1 MEVMSDE
8 EEEKQPQSPA
18 VSPIQ
23 VKHGRAAPPT
33 AGFVSPGL
41 VTFKVAVFSLLA
53 IPLCYALRNTELVNE
68 PNYLMITGFVTL
80 VAVLTVADRA
90 IFSNMPFKQYDLF
103 MVRLERPAET
113 SLTFLRPLLW
123 LTFQHFFANRCF
135 LQCAPLPA
143 SLISSWP

>member
-8 EEEKQPQSPA
+8 EEEKAPQSPA

-23 VKHGRAAPPT
+23 VKRGRAASPT

-53 IPLCYALRNTELVNE
+53 IPVCYALRYTELVNE
-68 PNYLMITGFVTL
+68 PYYLVATSFVTL

-90 IFSNMPFKQYDLF
+90 IFYNMPFKQYDLF
-103 MVRLERPAET
+103 MVRPDRNGLGCVSPPARRSSFSSPFNASSPT
-113 SLTFLRPLLW
+113 DVLCNVRLYLR
-123 LTFQHFFANRCF
+123 R
-135 LQCAPLPA
+135 
-143 SLISSWP
+143 